1 MNNPKN
7 VDMNIVAKN
16 RTKIGQLGGILGGK
30 YFTFGAQE
38 TYPEFDKRKREIE
51 QNGDLEFISNRTPRR
66 FIVRDHDVISQEIR
80 TGADGTTKVVFNPGT
95 DEEAKASIISG
106 TGSFGAAT
114 EDAIKDALTGQKVIF
129 ANGSALVDKANEY
142 NQSEVDRLNAFIAQL
157 QKQRDA
163 IISTM
168 QANKAKINA
177 YEQEIIAS
185 TPKPSVTSGNASPAI
200 IIEPANVEE

>member
-1 MNNPKN
+1 MNNTN

-30 YFTFGAQE
+30 YFTLGAQE
-38 TYPEFDKRKREIE
+38 TYPEFDKKKRENE
-51 QNGDLEFISNRTPRR
+51 QNNSLEFMPNRTPRR
-66 FIVRDHDVISQEIR
+66 FIVRDHDVLSQAVV

-106 TGSFGAAT
+106 TANFGAAT
-114 EDAIKDALTGQKVIF
+114 EDAIKNALTGQKVIF
-129 ANGSALVDKANEY
+129 ANGSTLVDKANEY
-142 NQSEVDRLNAFIAQL
+142 NQSEVDRLNAFISQL

-168 QANKAKINA
+168 QANKSKINT

-185 TPKPSVTSGNASPAI
+185 TPKPSVTGGTSSPAI
-200 IIEPANVEE
+200 VIEPAATEE

>member
-1 MNNPKN
+1 MNNTN

-30 YFTFGAQE
+30 YFTLGAQE
-38 TYPEFDKRKREIE
+38 TYPEFDKKKRENE
-51 QNGDLEFISNRTPRR
+51 QNNSLEFMPNRTPRR
-66 FIVRDHDVISQEIR
+66 FIVRDHDVLSQAIV
-80 TGADGTTKVVFNPGT
+80 TCADGTTKVVFNPDT

-106 TGSFGAAT
+106 TAYFDVVT
-114 EDAIKDALTGQKVIF
+114 EDAIKNALTGQKVIF
-129 ANGSALVDKANEY
+129 ANGSTLVDKANEY
-142 NQSEVDRLNAFIAQL
+142 NQSEVDRLNAFISQL

-168 QANKAKINA
+168 QANKSKINT

-185 TPKPSVTSGNASPAI
+185 TPKPSVTGGTASRAI
-200 IIEPANVEE
+200 VIEPAATEE